1 MIIAPS
7 IAAEISGKVPGVTA
21 AVDPALDREGARGT
35 FELRFRDLSALT
47 AKDYFRIVHAATG
60 PFDEDGI
67 VWYDDLLE
75 ITEITY
81 EEAIEAMTSVFV
93 AGCGSALFAA
103 RVSASWRSNGMT
115 GLGLP
120 AVALFRVGP

>member
-7 IAAEISGKVPGVTA
+7 IAAELSGKVPGVTA

-75 ITEITY
+75 IPEITD
-81 EEAIEAMTSVFV
+81 EEAIEAMT
-93 AGCGSALFAA
+93 
-103 RVSASWRSNGMT
+103 
-115 GLGLP
+115 
-120 AVALFRVGP
+120 